1 MAGERWLHAAFDS
14 PSDVRDALA
23 RLATAG
29 VAASDIEVRSSIPL
43 DHDLHPA
50 GLEIRSRVPY
60 MAMLGGVLGGAAAY
74 MLISFTSQAYPLPTG
89 GMPIVPVP
97 TSAVI
102 MFEGLAIGAMLC
114 TVATVL
120 YECRLPQLGAGPG
133 PLDQHLAAG
142 SIILIVRSPGTT
154 PQEWA
159 SRAMVTLRKRSTP
172 RHPENRRH
180 NETQH

>member
-1 MAGERWLHAAFDS
+1 MARERWLHAVFTS
-14 PSDVRDALA
+14 PSDVREALA

-43 DHDLHPA
+43 DHDLHPT

-60 MAMLGGVLGGAAAY
+60 MAMLGGVVGAAAAY
-74 MLISFTSQAYPLPTG
+74 MLISFTSHAYPLPTG
-89 GMPIVPVP
+89 GMPIVPIP

-120 YECRLPQLGAGPG
+120 YECRLPRFGARDGL
-133 PLDQHLAAG
+133 LDQHLAAG
-142 SIILIVRSPGTT
+142 SIIVVVRSTGTT

-159 SRAMVTLRKRSTP
+159 SRALVTEVQEPTAPS
-172 RHPENRRH
+172 
-180 NETQH
+180 

>member
-1 MAGERWLHAAFDS
+1 MARERWLHAVFTS
-14 PSDVRDALA
+14 PSDVREALA

-29 VAASDIEVRSSIPL
+29 VAAGDIEVRSSIPL
-43 DHDLHPA
+43 DHDLHPT

-60 MAMLGGVLGGAAAY
+60 MAMLGGVVGAAAAY

-89 GMPIVPVP
+89 GMPIVPIP

-120 YECRLPQLGAGPG
+120 YECRLPRFGARDSL
-133 PLDQHLAAG
+133 LDQHLAAG
-142 SIILIVRSPGTT
+142 SIIVVVRSTGSTT
-154 PQEWA
+154 HEWA
-159 SRAMVTLRKRSTP
+159 SKALVTEVQEGPARS
-172 RHPENRRH
+172 R
-180 NETQH
+180 QS

>member
-1 MAGERWLHAAFDS
+1 MARERWLHAVFTS
-14 PSDVRDALA
+14 PSDVREALA

-43 DHDLHPA
+43 DHDLHPT

-60 MAMLGGVLGGAAAY
+60 MAMLGGVVGAVAAY
-74 MLISFTSQAYPLPTG
+74 MLISFTSRAYPLPTG
-89 GMPIVPVP
+89 GMPIVPIP

-120 YECRLPQLGAGPG
+120 CECRLPRFGARDG

-142 SIILIVRSPGTT
+142 GIILIVRSRGSTT
-154 PQEWA
+154 HEWA
-159 SRAMVTLRKRSTP
+159 SKAFVTEVQEGPARS
-172 RHPENRRH
+172 RES
-180 NETQH
+180 